1 MVLFQT
7 LAVLPE
13 GEDRYGRII
22 GWVFI
27 EEINLN
33 KALIRAG
40 LAWHYRQYSS
50 DSLLTALE
58 MEARAAKKGLWSE
71 PDPVPPWVWRKMKKA
86 GKTKFEFSGG
96 ISTTIK
102 H

>member
-1 MVLFQT
+1 MVLGKNV
-7 LAVLPE
+7 LVLPVD
-13 GEDRYGRII
+13 EDRYGRIV

-50 DSLLTALE
+50 DSLSTALE
-58 MEARAAKKGLWSE
+58 MEARVMKKGLWSE
-71 PDPVPPWVWRKMKKA
+71 PDPVPPWEWRRKKKT

-96 ISTTIK
+96 ISTTIE